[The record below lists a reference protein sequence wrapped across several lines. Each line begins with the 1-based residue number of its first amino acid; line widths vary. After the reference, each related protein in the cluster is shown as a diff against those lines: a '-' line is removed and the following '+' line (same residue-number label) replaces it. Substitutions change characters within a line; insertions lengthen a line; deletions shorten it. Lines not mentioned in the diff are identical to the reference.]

1 MMPNLG
7 PGDMKG
13 QHMKKLAELQTRLKA
28 LKAEGLEIVE
38 AAEADD
44 RDLTE
49 DEAARI
55 AEIQSNVEDV
65 NGQIE
70 ALERRAEARRSM
82 EAISGHGGQDVPAGH
97 RAYGQNRV
105 DDLNPATTGG
115 FKDIAEFASCVRQ
128 ASRPGAV
135 VDDRLRTLG
144 APTNFHTGG
153 GDAGEGFNVP
163 PQYRD
168 EIFEVMQGVDELS
181 PLLDEETTA
190 ARRVEMLA
198 NEETP
203 WGSSGVQANWRSEG
217 TQMSASKLD
226 DEARSVPL
234 HEIYAFVLA
243 TAELLED
250 APRMAG
256 RLTRRAGQALAW
268 KRNQA
273 TIYGTGVGQPLGWF
287 SSGALITVAK
297 EGSQAA
303 DTIQAENVL
312 KMISRLAVVPGD
324 TPIWIANRNTIPEL
338 ATMTIGDQ
346 PVWSGAN
353 MANGPFA
360 GLLLGYPVLFSEHAR
375 TLGDAGDLHLV
386 SPRGY
391 YALRRDTGPQL
402 ATSIHLYFDYNIE
415 AFRWMTRFGGQ
426 PHLSAPIDAPTAGG
440 GSNNS
445 KSHFVTL
452 AERA

>member
-1 MMPNLG
+1 MVRNRAELNAA
-7 PGDMKG
+7 
-13 QHMKKLAELQTRLKA
+13 LAELR
-28 LKAEGLEIVE
+28 AEGLELVT
-38 AAEADD
+38 AAEDDD
-44 RDLTE
+44 RELNEVEQDLIDAIQAE
-49 DEAARI
+49 VEEINAKIAAM
-55 AEIQSNVEDV
+55 D
-65 NGQIE
+65 
-70 ALERRAEARRSM
+70 RRDEARRAMSAITAHGGG
-82 EAISGHGGQDVPAGH
+82 EAGSGH
-97 RAYGQNRV
+97 RSAYGRNTV
-105 DDLNPATTGG
+105 NDLNPATTGG
-115 FKDIAEFASCVRQ
+115 FRDIAEFASVVRQ

-135 VDDRLRTLG
+135 MDDRLRTMG
-144 APTNFHTGG
+144 APTNYHTGG
-153 GDAGEGFNVP
+153 GDAGEGFSVP

-168 EIFEVMQGVDELS
+168 EIFEVMESVDDLS
-181 PLLDEETTA
+181 PLLDEEATS

-217 TQMSASKLD
+217 SQMSASKLD

-243 TAELLED
+243 TGELLDD

-287 SSGALITVAK
+287 SSAAMISVAK
-297 EGSQAA
+297 ETSQAA
-303 DTIQAENVL
+303 DTIQAENIL
-312 KMISRLAVVPGD
+312 KMWSRLAVVPGD
-324 TPIWIANRNTIPEL
+324 RPIWIANRNTMPEL
-338 ATMTIGDQ
+338 ATMTIGDR
-346 PVWSGAN
+346 PVWLPPTGLQADAYGGFLMGA
-353 MANGPFA
+353 PI
-360 GLLLGYPVLFSEHAR
+360 LFSEHAK
-375 TLGDAGDLHLV
+375 TVGDAGDLHLI
-386 SPRGY
+386 SPKGY
-391 YALRRDTGPQL
+391 YSLRRDAGPQL
-402 ATSIHLYFDYNIE
+402 ATSIHLYFDYNVE